1 MLKVLY
7 SEHNNTLIQ
16 TNRTANDHCPGAPE
30 RGTRAALRK
39 RWRTF
44 RLLSEWLPLTL

>member
-16 TNRTANDHCPGAPE
+16 TNRTANDHVRERLNEAPGRSSQNAGGPIGFCGNDY
-30 RGTRAALRK
+30 RSCL
-39 RWRTF
+39 
-44 RLLSEWLPLTL
+44 